1 MSGDQY
7 SISRKNIFQMNVKYN
22 ILRKPTGEKIYLQ
35 QAYTTRNGERN
46 FFTRKENNTNGKLDL
61 FLKRWK
67 LLVMVNMRGKYFP
80 NFNFVFCN
88 WYENKNNKIVS
99 LYF

>member
-35 QAYTTRNGERN
+35 QAYTTRNDKRN
-46 FFTRKENNTNGKLDL
+46 FFMQKENNTNGKLDL

-67 LLVMVNMRGKYFP
+67 LLVMVNMWVK
-80 NFNFVFCN
+80 
-88 WYENKNNKIVS
+88 
-99 LYF
+99 

>member
-1 MSGDQY
+1 
-7 SISRKNIFQMNVKYN
+7 MNVKYN

-61 FLKRWK
+61 FLKR
-67 LLVMVNMRGKYFP
+67 
-80 NFNFVFCN
+80 
-88 WYENKNNKIVS
+88 
-99 LYF
+99 